1 MKLFH
6 MEKTFKRAFWIAVVL
21 WLIATIEV
29 GYIFILVKE
38 EWKYT
43 VNIDNCEA
51 GKGRIREIR
60 NGSKQENGEVLK
72 YITLEDGSKI
82 CIFRKE
88 GEWKEYPVIKEKNLM
103 NLQEGENLTTYI
115 RDGENAIKGHNLVYD
130 IEIKGKQYMPLEEVR
145 KADKINNG
153 INVLAVAMFAF
164 FSIFMFGMI
173 IFFYKNAETSDMYIK
188 EEEDY
193 EEIQER
199 DRRRKILAFVFGEFM
214 ALWALYS
221 IKDYFH
227 LHFPLTQVFAYLQI
241 IGITAWKLKKA
252 ETRLEREKI
261 VLCALYI
268 TVLVTMMIFL

>member
-1 MKLFH
+1 MKLFN

-103 NLQEGENLTTYI
+103 NLQEGENLAYT
-115 RDGENAIKGHNLVYD
+115 RDEENAIKGHNLVYD
-130 IEIKGKQYMPLEEVR
+130 IEIKEKRYMPLEEVR
-145 KADKINNG
+145 KADMINNG
-153 INVLAVAMFAF
+153 IDIAVIAF
-164 FSIFMFGMI
+164 FVFASAVMLGMM
-173 IFFYKNAETSDMYIK
+173 IFFYRNAETSDMYIK

-193 EEIQER
+193 EEIKER
-199 DRRRKILAFVFGEFM
+199 HRRRRILAFVFLEYM
-214 ALWALYS
+214 ALCALYS

>member
-1 MKLFH
+1 MKLFN

-103 NLQEGENLTTYI
+103 NLQEGENLAYT
-115 RDGENAIKGHNLVYD
+115 RDEENAIKGHNLVYD
-130 IEIKGKQYMPLEEVR
+130 IEIKEKRYMPLEEVR
-145 KADKINNG
+145 KADMVNNG
-153 INVLAVAMFAF
+153 IDIAVIAF
-164 FSIFMFGMI
+164 FVFASAVMLGMM
-173 IFFYKNAETSDMYIK
+173 IFFYRNAETSDMYIK

-193 EEIQER
+193 EEIKER
-199 DRRRKILAFVFGEFM
+199 HRRRRILAFVFLEYM
-214 ALWALYS
+214 ALCALYS

-241 IGITAWKLKKA
+241 VGITAWKLKKA

-268 TVLVTMMIFL
+268 AILVTMMIFL